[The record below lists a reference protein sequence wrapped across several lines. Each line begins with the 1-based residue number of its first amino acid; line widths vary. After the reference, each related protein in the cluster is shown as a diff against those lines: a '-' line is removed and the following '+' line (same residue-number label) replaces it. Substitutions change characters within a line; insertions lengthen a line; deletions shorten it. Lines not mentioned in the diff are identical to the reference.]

1 MIGICVV
8 AAPAAL
14 IMVFVVSFR
23 RDEGGETV
31 IEAAADGVDND
42 GVMTAAAAA
51 VTVEVVNAEN
61 KIDGKI
67 ETEDVFT
74 FDVVV
79 IADDVISVS
88 WSLSVKEGLAPPFVT
103 DAVDICDENNV
114 ERLLALVELTDEVA
128 DGVVEEVGEEEDV
141 IDIVTLSV

>member
-1 MIGICVV
+1 
-8 AAPAAL
+8 
-14 IMVFVVSFR
+14 MVFVVSFR

-42 GVMTAAAAA
+42 GVMTAAAAEAAA

-61 KIDGKI
+61 KIDGKT

-74 FDVVV
+74 FDGVV
-79 IADDVISVS
+79 IADDVILISLS

-103 DAVDICDENNV
+103 DAVEICDENNV
-114 ERLLALVELTDEVA
+114 ERLLALVGLTDEVA